1 MAIIGGIPHFQTYPH
16 FQAMVWFWLAAVA
29 PWNLTRLNPYSP
41 GRESADGWWSEI
53 IRRKVL
59 QDELSNMVSTSGFAK
74 RWTIALMWYKP
85 SPDGR
90 FVLGF
95 TVNTTSSL
103 LCPLPLLLGCTPHC
117 LEISTLDCSFWLIAL
132 GEWFAPLPCVYPSG
146 GEVRHL
152 LVWPM
157 LSQTCCWKEQQRNI
171 TPSMSCGSKFK
182 TQETIEFVLSSINRL
197 SFRVANCLIHHFLQ
211 IK

>member
-1 MAIIGGIPHFQTYPH
+1 MILTGRCCALKFDEAEPIFTGQRISWWLMIRDHSQKSPPRWAVKHGFHE
-16 FQAMVWFWLAAVA
+16 WFCK
-29 PWNLTRLNPYSP
+29 
-41 GRESADGWWSEI
+41 
-53 IRRKVL
+53 KV
-59 QDELSNMVSTSGFAK
+59 DNCFK
-74 RWTIALMWYKP
+74 YKP

-90 FVLGF
+90 FVIGF

-157 LSQTCCWKEQQRNI
+157 LSQTCWWKEQQRNI

-197 SFRVANCLIHHFLQ
+197 SFRVANCLTHHFLQ